1 MCVAFFA
8 LMLVWAAVVPVSAV
22 QDAELELDGQQGESA
37 VWDSSHYIAL
47 YDTGI
52 LSPQNGITY
61 AELNYL
67 IDENRKTLYLYL
79 RLIDDVPPASGAGSV
94 YLELADGNT
103 ILLREDGRA
112 ASIPSAQ
119 IGYCA
124 LILRDASTVV
134 EAQID
139 FHTVTEAK
147 NALEGISVSFS
158 DRMGRRTNSYRF
170 TPVFPVPPGETES
183 SSAVPETTERDGSEP
198 TTRKESTTKKPSTSK
213 SKGSGTSKSSGK
225 SSGKSQGDKDDDE
238 QEEEY
243 AEIDHSVAYSI
254 ESRESSDYRVMI
266 WTVGGLILLLIIA
279 GIAAAVTSFV
289 RKRRAALSERSHQ
302 AHEEKDESP
311 DREEQDKPEA

>member
-1 MCVAFFA
+1 MCVAFLA
-8 LMLVWAAVVPVSAV
+8 LMLVLAAAIPVSAV

-79 RLIDDVPPASGAGSV
+79 RLIDDVPPASGTGSV

-103 ILLREDGRA
+103 IPLREDGRA

-158 DRMGRRTNSYRF
+158 DRMGRRTSSYRF

-183 SSAVPETTERDGSEP
+183 SSGTVPSPRPG
-198 TTRKESTTKKPSTSK
+198 RRALQKKPSTSK

-238 QEEEY
+238 QEEY

-266 WTVGGLILLLIIA
+266 WTVGGLILLLIVA

-289 RKRRAALSERSHQ
+289 RKRRAALSEQSRQ
-302 AHEEKDESP
+302 AYEEKDESP
-311 DREEQDKPEA
+311 DRDDQDKPEA